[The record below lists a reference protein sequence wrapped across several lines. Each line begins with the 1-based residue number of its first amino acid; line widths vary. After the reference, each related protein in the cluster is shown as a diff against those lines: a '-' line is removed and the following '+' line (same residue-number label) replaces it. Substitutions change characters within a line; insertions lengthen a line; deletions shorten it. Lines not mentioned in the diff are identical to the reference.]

1 MCLIGIEAAQ
11 VFIVI
16 FIEEVELII
25 DKPGVFFLE
34 YLLEDALYLVAVAV
48 ITAVFA
54 TSSMKNSERHLMPS
68 LNSLRSL
75 RSAP

>member
-48 ITAVFA
+48 ITAVF
-54 TSSMKNSERHLMPS
+54 RHLVNEEQREA
-68 LNSLRSL
+68 LD
-75 RSAP
+75 AEFE